1 MASTFSPI
9 LRIELIGTGDQ
20 SGTWGSTTNVN
31 LGTLIEQAIAGT
43 ATIDVSVGNVT
54 LTNFNGTSDQ
64 ARCMALRVTGTPGTS
79 RNIVAPAVSKF
90 YIIANGSNDA
100 VVLKTSVS
108 TGLTVPVGE
117 VYLAYYDTTS
127 NDFRLVGRSAAS
139 TNTANTLV
147 LRDGSG
153 NFAAGVITATGFTGP
168 IGVGTP
174 AAALFTTMS
183 TSGNTIIG
191 DASADTLTVNAT
203 PTFNVAIPVTSGG
216 TGVTTST
223 GTGSVVR
230 ATSPT
235 LTSPTLVTPLL
246 GTPTSGTLTNCTGLP
261 IVNGTTGTLSV
272 ARGGTGVTTSTGTGS
287 TVLSASPALTGT
299 PTAPTAA
306 PGTNTTQIATTA
318 FVTNV
323 AGSLGTM
330 STQNA
335 NNVNITGGSI
345 TGITD
350 LAVADGGT
358 GSSTLTANAVLLGN
372 GTSALQTVAPG
383 TSGNV
388 LTSNGTTWTSA
399 ALNFDRSLTTNGY
412 QKIPGGLILQWGT
425 TNSLGSQNV
434 TFPIAFTSSVF
445 QIQRSNVFQS
455 GSGGS
460 ESILSNITTT
470 GFTISQKG
478 FDTYTGAQTYYWF
491 AIGV

>member
-20 SGTWGSTTNVN
+20 SGTWGNTTNVN

-90 YIIANGSNDA
+90 YIIANGSNAA

-235 LTSPTLVTPLL
+235 LVTPALGTPSSGVLTNTTGLPLTTGVTGTLPVANGGTGVTTSTGSGANVLATSPTLTSPTLVTPLL

-306 PGTNTTQIATTA
+306 SGTNTTQIATTA
-318 FVTNV
+318 FVQAKVGT
-323 AGSLGTM
+323 LGTL
-330 STQNA
+330 SSQNA
-335 NNVNITGGSI
+335 NSVAITGGSI
-345 TGITD
+345 TGTT
-350 LAVADGGT
+350 VNGNT
-358 GSSTLTANAVLLGN
+358 VGSNSVGARTVS
-372 GTSALQTVAPG
+372 TSAPTG
-383 TSGNV
+383 G
-388 LTSNGTTWTSA
+388 SNGDIWY
-399 ALNFDRSLTTNGY
+399 RY
-412 QKIPGGLILQWGT
+412 
-425 TNSLGSQNV
+425 
-434 TFPIAFTSSVF
+434 
-445 QIQRSNVFQS
+445 
-455 GSGGS
+455 
-460 ESILSNITTT
+460 
-470 GFTISQKG
+470 
-478 FDTYTGAQTYYWF
+478 
-491 AIGV
+491 

>member
-20 SGTWGSTTNVN
+20 SGTWGNTTNVN

-90 YIIANGSNDA
+90 YIIANGSDAA

-223 GTGSVVR
+223 GTGSTVLS
-230 ATSPT
+230 TSPT
-235 LTSPTLVTPLL
+235 LSSPTLVTPVL

-299 PTAPTAA
+299 PTAPTAVS
-306 PGTNTTQIATTA
+306 GTNTTQIATTA
-318 FVTNV
+318 FVQAKVGT
-323 AGSLGTM
+323 LGTL
-330 STQNA
+330 SSQNA
-335 NNVNITGGSI
+335 NSVAITGGSI
-345 TGITD
+345 TGTT
-350 LAVADGGT
+350 VNGNT
-358 GSSTLTANAVLLGN
+358 VGSNSVGARTVS
-372 GTSALQTVAPG
+372 TSAPTG
-383 TSGNV
+383 G
-388 LTSNGTTWTSA
+388 SNGDIWY
-399 ALNFDRSLTTNGY
+399 RY
-412 QKIPGGLILQWGT
+412 
-425 TNSLGSQNV
+425 
-434 TFPIAFTSSVF
+434 
-445 QIQRSNVFQS
+445 
-455 GSGGS
+455 
-460 ESILSNITTT
+460 
-470 GFTISQKG
+470 
-478 FDTYTGAQTYYWF
+478 
-491 AIGV
+491 